1 MNFLGHNGG
10 PRWEVE
16 LHPYQDEAI
25 EFIHAHP
32 YCVLWI
38 DMGLGKTVS
47 VLTVLRDLLRDK
59 SINRI
64 LVIAPLKVATQTW
77 PTEMKEWRHLHKLDY
92 TVIRD
97 SDIHIRTQL
106 AQSKARIHVI
116 NREMLPWLVNLWAAA
131 KRWPYD
137 MLVIDEVSSFK
148 DHTTIRFKAAKMIRR
163 LFKRVVHMTATP
175 AAESYMGLFA
185 QFYLLDGGE
194 RFGNSITHFRET
206 YFAHNQYTK
215 GYTLLEHKRDEIMEK
230 IADVTLVMRAEDHL
244 DLEKPLF
251 LPRRLTLEPAEMK
264 AYKKFERTLILDL
277 PDGTEIEA
285 LTAAA
290 LSQKLHQAA
299 SGAVYDETKK
309 AIPFHEHKIESMKEL
324 VEELDGSPLMI
335 AYWFKSS
342 RDRLM
347 KAFPQATLMDR
358 AGKAVDP
365 WNRGEIPILIVHP
378 QSAGHGLNMQY
389 GPGHDLA
396 MFDMFWSGELWN
408 QIIRRLAR
416 QGQKKVVRV
425 HPFIT
430 VGTHDED
437 AIAAQDAKGTEQ
449 NRLKEAVKRIR
460 DRIKRTGT

>member
-1 MNFLGHNGG
+1 MTFSD
-10 PRWEVE
+10 RRRARYEVE

-25 EFIHAHP
+25 EFVHANP
-32 YCVLWI
+32 KCALWI

-47 VLTVLRDLLRDK
+47 ALTVIRDLLAR
-59 SINRI
+59 NAVRRV

-77 PTEMKEWRHLHKLDY
+77 PTEMKEWKHLQKIDY

-97 SDIHIRTQL
+97 KDLHVRTQH
-106 AQSKARIHVI
+106 AQSKARLHII
-116 NREMLPWLVNLWAAA
+116 NREMFPWLVNLWATA

-137 MLVIDEVSSFK
+137 MIVIDESSSFK
-148 DHTTIRFKAAKMIRR
+148 DHTTIRYKAAKMIRKLATR
-163 LFKRVVHMTATP
+163 TILMTATP
-175 AAESYMGLFA
+175 ASESYMGLFA

-194 RFGNSITHFRET
+194 RFGTSITHFRDT
-206 YFAHNQYTK
+206 YFDHNQYTK
-215 GYTLLEHKRDEIMEK
+215 GYTLKEEKREEIMEK
-230 IADVTLVMRAEDHL
+230 VADVTLVMRAEDYL
-244 DLEKPLF
+244 DLEEPHM
-251 LPRRLTLEPAEMK
+251 LPRKLTLEPHELK
-264 AYKKFERTLILDL
+264 AYKKFERTLILSM
-277 PDGTEIEA
+277 PDGSEIEA

-290 LSQKLHQAA
+290 LSQKLLQAA
-299 SGAVYDETKK
+299 SGAVYDEAKK
-309 AIPFHEHKIESMKEL
+309 PVHFHDHKIESMKEL

-342 RDRLM
+342 RERLL

-396 MFDMFWSGELWN
+396 MFDMFWSGELWK

-425 HPFIT
+425 HPFVT
-430 VGTHDED
+430 VDTHDED
-437 AIAAQDAKGTEQ
+437 AMDAQEEKGDEE
-449 NRLKEAVKRIR
+449 NRLKAAVKRIR
-460 DRIKRTGT
+460 DRIKRTGK